1 MSSSPDVLWFGSQ
14 SAVVSCGEA
23 FSPGRD
29 VVDTRLLPLIPDVA
43 KTGGVTEV
51 LKIAALCE
59 AHGIEFVPHCALF
72 GPEQVATTMCARR
85 SAQCPF
91 SGACF
96 VISR

>member
-1 MSSSPDVLWFGSQ
+1 
-14 SAVVSCGEA
+14 
-23 FSPGRD
+23 

-85 SAQCPF
+85 GTQCPF
-91 SGACF
+91 FERLF